1 MATPE
6 ADNARF
12 SVAGQAPAQIGAH
25 FDKYKQDNK
34 ARYPVGYKI
43 ETVNG
48 DVFRYAHFSTDVNR
62 GVLVSQDIS
71 ESSSRDGDNIVVA
84 PASAQTT
91 SDGTIGS
98 RYLEMTLASITANQF
113 AGGKLV
119 VTDDT
124 GEGYTYDIIGNTAT
138 GDPASGNIRIE
149 LVRGL
154 AVALDAT
161 SDTALIGSK
170 YGNLEIATAA
180 TDYFVA
186 GVTCATMDVSEQAFG
201 WVQTKGVVGILQDN
215 AITNGDQ
222 VCISDSISG
231 AVKAQDSVT
240 DEAKVGNCIDTGDS
254 TGHGT
259 FDINVE

>member
-1 MATPE
+1 MATPASDE
-6 ADNARF
+6 ARF
-12 SVAGQAPAQIGAH
+12 SAAVQGVPQLGSH
-25 FDKYKQDNK
+25 FDKYKQDSS

-43 ETVNG
+43 ETACG
-48 DVFRYAHFSTDVNR
+48 DVYRYAHFSEDVDR

-91 SDGTIGS
+91 SDGTLGS
-98 RYLEMTLASITANQF
+98 RFLEMTLASITADQF

-119 VTDDT
+119 VTDDS
-124 GEGYTYDIIGNTAT
+124 GEGYTYDIVGNTAT

-170 YGNLEIATAA
+170 YANLEIATAG

-186 GVTCATMDVSEQAFG
+186 GVSCASIDVSDKPFG
-201 WVQTKGVVGILQDN
+201 WVQSKGVVGILQDN
-215 AITNGDQ
+215 AVSNGDQ
-222 VCISDSISG
+222 VCISDSVSG